1 MKKVFIAKL
10 GIESL
15 FYECICILPFNLM
28 ISFILQSVFNRKI
41 IVFISSFI
49 IINLLWIIWNS
60 FVIFKDGKIKFRT
73 VFFGLS
79 RTVDCNNATEL
90 RLIDS
95 KELSKIYRSITAQNP
110 VKTNFFNILLPINHA
125 ITFKDQNYSTV
136 LISVFKSDELLSLI
150 KEFTED
156 NQSAVLQQNNDAENK
171 QSVAPLQN
179 YNGSRTEKYFI
190 NMPLGNHIKC
200 YFKSFIV
207 TILLPAVL
215 SAVLSFALNRIFP
228 SIDFRMIFIIL
239 FIIHS
244 AWFYV
249 FEINLIV
256 QNKLVAAIKLNCYTN
271 KAPPAIMYQYIKDVH
286 YISSIEE
293 QQNILN
299 TKQNIIKTPHPDY
312 FWENVIYI
320 ELENGTAALLSI
332 HNHEKLYN
340 HLKQYLINKENS
352 L

>member
-10 GIESL
+10 GIERL
-15 FYECICILPFNLM
+15 FYECICILPINM
-28 ISFILQSVFNRKI
+28 IISFTLWAVFNKQTT
-41 IVFISSFI
+41 VFIFSFI
-49 IINLLWIIWNS
+49 IINLLWVIRNS
-60 FVIFKDGKIKFRT
+60 FVIFKNGKIEFRT
-73 VFFGLS
+73 VFFGKS
-79 RTVDCNNATEL
+79 CIVECSHATEL
-90 RLIDS
+90 RLIHS
-95 KELSKIYRSITAQNP
+95 KELLKIIRNTTQQNP
-110 VKTNFFNILLPINHA
+110 VKTNCLSIFLPQNNVIA
-125 ITFKDQNYSTV
+125 FKDQNYSTV
-136 LISVFKSDELLSLI
+136 LISVYKSNKLLSLI
-150 KEFTED
+150 EKFTED
-156 NQSAVLQQNNDAENK
+156 NQSTALQQNK
-171 QSVAPLQN
+171 QSVAPIPN

-190 NMPLGNHIKC
+190 NVPLGNHIKC

-207 TILLPAVL
+207 TILSPAVL
-215 SAVLSFALNRIFP
+215 SAVLSFAFSKIFP
-228 SIDFRMIFIIL
+228 SLDFRMIFIIL

-256 QNKLVAAIKLNCYTN
+256 QNKLVAAIKLNCYAN
-271 KAPPAIMYQYIKDVH
+271 KATPAIMYQYIKDVH

-320 ELENGTAALLSI
+320 ELENGTVALLSI